1 MALGRRGHHAWRPP
15 RRCCFLRGIVLHIP
29 ERLRSWDGRTRLN
42 RLELF
47 LSVLLPSGSES
58 DDVSMSPCH
67 GTEHP
72 TQWSQQLAAACV
84 LVCVFFWG
92 DGGWQRPN
100 QRWSV
105 QENKVSRP
113 TPQILI
119 LLG

>member
-1 MALGRRGHHAWRPP
+1 MWIHRVLDRVPSTPP
-15 RRCCFLRGIVLHIP
+15 DQTMPIDHGAIEPNH
-29 ERLRSWDGRTRLN
+29 GQ
-42 RLELF
+42 
-47 LSVLLPSGSES
+47 S